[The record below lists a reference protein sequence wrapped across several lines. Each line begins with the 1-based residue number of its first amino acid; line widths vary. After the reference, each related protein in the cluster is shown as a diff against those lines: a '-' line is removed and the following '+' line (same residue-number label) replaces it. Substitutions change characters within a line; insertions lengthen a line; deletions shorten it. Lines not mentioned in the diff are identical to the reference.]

1 MGNVVQLARKAD
13 VFRLRHARDG
23 LAVEVKQL
31 RQLHRLRDDFE
42 LPALDARDVQH
53 IVDKLPQVAAADTDL
68 FQALFHLIRIVRV
81 L

>member
-1 MGNVVQLARKAD
+1 MGNVVQLPQKAD

-31 RQLHRLRDDFE
+31 RQLHQLRDDFE
-42 LPALDARDVQH
+42 LPTLDARDVQH
-53 IVDKLPQVAAADTDL
+53 IVDELLQVAAADLDL
-68 FQALFHLIRIVRV
+68 FQALFHFSRIVRV

>member
-1 MGNVVQLARKAD
+1 MGNVVQLPRKAD

-31 RQLHRLRDDFE
+31 RQLHRLRDDLE

-53 IVDKLPQVAAADTDL
+53 IVDELLQVAAADTDL
-68 FQALFHLIRIVRV
+68 FQAFFHLIRIVRV